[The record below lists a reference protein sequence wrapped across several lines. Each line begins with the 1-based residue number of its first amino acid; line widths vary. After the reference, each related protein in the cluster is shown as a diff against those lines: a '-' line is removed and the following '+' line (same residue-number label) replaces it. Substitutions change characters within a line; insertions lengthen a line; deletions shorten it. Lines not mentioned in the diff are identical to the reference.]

1 MPADQR
7 NWQYFTYESADGT
20 TYNIRADAVWG
31 AVAAHGLA
39 ARANGQPT
47 YIASGRRK
55 ARSVTYTDLTTGRS
69 KTGPVGTDTAFNA
82 INIGDTHDFHV
93 EAETAAVT
101 YTVTRKTGE
110 RVPGSV
116 IATSLPDHA

>member
-7 NWQYFTYESADGT
+7 NWEYFTYASADGT
-20 TYNIRADAVWG
+20 SYNIRADAAWG

-39 ARANGQPT
+39 ARANGQPV

-55 ARSVTYTDLTTGRS
+55 PRSVTYTDLTTGRS

-82 INIGDTHDFHV
+82 INIGDTNDFHV
-93 EAETAAVT
+93 EGETAAVT

-110 RVPGSV
+110 KVPGSV

>member
-7 NWQYFTYESADGT
+7 NWGYFTYASADGT
-20 TYNIRADAVWG
+20 SYNIRADAAWG

-39 ARANGQPT
+39 ARANGQPV

-55 ARSVTYTDLTTGRS
+55 PRSVTYTDLTTGRS

-82 INIGDTHDFHV
+82 INIGDTNDFHV
-93 EAETAAVT
+93 EGETAAVT

-110 RVPGSV
+110 KVPGSV